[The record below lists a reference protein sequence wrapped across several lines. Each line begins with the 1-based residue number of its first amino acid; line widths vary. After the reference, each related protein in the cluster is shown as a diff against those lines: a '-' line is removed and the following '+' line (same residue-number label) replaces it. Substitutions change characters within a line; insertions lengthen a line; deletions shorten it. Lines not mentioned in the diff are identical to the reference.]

1 MKRASRG
8 ASRGGRAPKRGRRTV
23 ALALLVFLAV
33 AVSVVWRRTEGLSRA
48 RTLQQMASEQRALET
63 RRAQLER
70 DIISQ
75 SSLSRLGTQAQSRLG
90 MRFPDDSQVIFL
102 PRPSPRDR

>member
-1 MKRASRG
+1 MSGQR
-8 ASRGGRAPKRGRRTV
+8 
-23 ALALLVFLAV
+23 
-33 AVSVVWRRTEGLSRA
+33 
-48 RTLQQMASEQRALET
+48 RALET

-75 SSLSRLGTQAQSRLG
+75 SSLARLGTEAQSRLG
-90 MRFPDDSQVIFL
+90 LRFPDDSQVIFL